1 MGFLEKLREGFK
13 IGVEA
18 KSKHPISIGKSSR
31 YVFKKSNKW
40 EKKKKNECARKL
52 RENSTL

>member
-40 EKKKKNECARKL
+40 EKKEEKRMRKEAK
-52 RENSTL
+52 RK